1 MALGWLVDNRQID
14 IAWRATWAAARATMA
29 TVGRGDSEACDRA
42 AVDAMRGVLAQSSVR
57 WRVVIGEG
65 ERDQAPMLYM
75 GEELGQGQGE
85 ITELALDPLEGTGL
99 AARAAGGALSVMALA
114 PEGSLLRAPDVYMQK
129 IAAGVKVPADALRID
144 MSPAEAVGVVAESL
158 GLPVAEVTVAVLE
171 RERHKD
177 LIQGLRAT
185 GCRVQL
191 FGDGDVAVALGLAL
205 PHPSVHLYMGIGGAP
220 EGVLSAAGLSCLGGS
235 FRGKLVFRNQAER
248 ERAKLAEI
256 EDLDR
261 EYSRDELA
269 SGDLAFVATGI
280 TSGDLL
286 QGFCAAPE
294 GDYGESLILTADG
307 VCRKSR
313 LFVPA

>member
-1 MALGWLVDNRQID
+1 
-14 IAWRATWAAARATMA
+14 MA

-158 GLPVAEVTVAVLE
+158 GLSVAEVTVAVLE

>member
-1 MALGWLVDNRQID
+1 MDSKQID
-14 IAWRATWAAARATMA
+14 IAWRATWAAAQATVA
-29 TVGRGDSEACDRA
+29 TVGRGDPEACDQA
-42 AVDAMRGVLAQSSVR
+42 AVDAMRAVLAESPVR

-65 ERDQAPMLYM
+65 ERDKAPMLYM
-75 GEELGQGQGE
+75 GEELGQGQGA

-99 AARAAGGALSVMALA
+99 AARAAAGALSVMALA
-114 PEGSLLRAPDVYMQK
+114 PEGNLLRAPDVYMQK
-129 IAAGVKVPADALRID
+129 IAAGPKVAADVLRIE
-144 MSPAEAVGVVAESL
+144 MTPAEAVGVVAESL
-158 GLPVAEVTVAVLE
+158 GIAVREVTVAVLE

-177 LIQGLRAT
+177 LLAGLRAT
-185 GCRVQL
+185 GCRLQL
-191 FGDGDVAVALGLAL
+191 FGDGDVAVALALAL

-235 FRGKLVFRNQAER
+235 FRGKLLFRNQAER

-256 EDLDR
+256 EDLER

-286 QGFCAAPE
+286 QGFCSAPE

-307 VCRKSR
+307 VCRRSR
-313 LFVPA
+313 IFVPA